1 MYYYRAMPRP
11 KLRTAALA
19 LAPLLS
25 VALACSGDD
34 GATTATT
41 SAGSTSTA
49 STSTSSSTSTSAETA
64 TSTSTSGSDS
74 ASGDASTTADSSSTS
89 TTSTTSTGG
98 GETTSSTGGATTGGA
113 GEFCED
119 LSGVDFGDCA
129 TPLGWA
135 FDGEACVLISGC
147 GCDEGC
153 GAIFDDPAA
162 CATSCAAAGECN
174 EELFQGAGIF
184 KGPYGVG
191 DFCDQ
196 IDVCGDQ
203 SESLPE
209 LLGASCEGE
218 GYPCEG
224 TSKCTLY
231 WMGELTEEQ
240 YADLCAAS
248 LLPDVSLIAC
258 VIWGP

>member
-1 MYYYRAMPRP
+1 MYYRAMPR
-11 KLRTAALA
+11 LDLYTAALA
-19 LAPLLS
+19 LAPLLC
-25 VALACSGDD
+25 VALACTGDD

-41 SAGSTSTA
+41 TAGA
-49 STSTSSSTSTSAETA
+49 TSSG
-64 TSTSTSGSDS
+64 STSTSGSTTDSTSASTSTTASGSDS
-74 ASGDASTTADSSSTS
+74 ATGDASTTGDASSTS
-89 TTSTTSTGG
+89 TTSTTSSTTA
-98 GETTSSTGGATTGGA
+98 GETTGTSGSTTGGT
-113 GEFCED
+113 GELCED

-135 FDGEACVLISGC
+135 FDGEGCVVVSGC

-153 GAIFDDPAA
+153 DAIFDDPAA

-184 KGPYGVG
+184 EGPYGVG

-196 IDVCGDQ
+196 IDVCGDET
-203 SESLPE
+203 ESLPE
-209 LLGASCEGE
+209 LLGATCEGG

-224 TSKCTLY
+224 ASRCTAY
-231 WMGELTEEQ
+231 WMGELTEAQ

>member
-1 MYYYRAMPRP
+1 M
-11 KLRTAALA
+11 LRLDLHTAALA
-19 LAPLLS
+19 LAPLLC

-34 GATTATT
+34 SATTATT
-41 SAGSTSTA
+41 TAGATSTA
-49 STSTSSSTSTSAETA
+49 STSSTGSTGSTSDTSTSTSTSA
-64 TSTSTSGSDS
+64 SGSDS
-74 ASGDASTTADSSSTS
+74 DSATGDASTTADPSSTS
-89 TTSTTSTGG
+89 SASTSTGSSTTA
-98 GETTSSTGGATTGGA
+98 GETTGTTGATTGGA
-113 GEFCED
+113 GEVCED

-135 FDGEACVLISGC
+135 FDGEGCVVVSGC

-153 GAIFDDPAA
+153 DAIFDDPAA

-184 KGPYGVG
+184 EGPYGVG

-196 IDVCGDQ
+196 IDVCGDET
-203 SESLPE
+203 ESLPE
-209 LLGASCEGE
+209 LLGASCERE

-224 TSKCTLY
+224 TSKCTAY
-231 WMGELTEEQ
+231 WMGELSEAQ